1 MEGCHYSHSLLWS
14 KDVHADIRGCHC
26 WGTLL
31 LGVLSSCPISGHR
44 TISLLPV
51 CTDPSS
57 LSDCSERSLMSLGH
71 RSCARREPW
80 QLVAIAAI
88 GRNPKT
94 LGVCEDILQQLPLLL
109 HRARML

>member
-1 MEGCHYSHSLLWS
+1 MLISE
-14 KDVHADIRGCHC
+14 AAIA
-26 WGTLL
+26 
-31 LGVLSSCPISGHR
+31 GVLSSCSISGHC

-57 LSDCSERSLMSLGH
+57 LSDCSEGSLMSLGH

-80 QLVAIAAI
+80 QLIAIAAV

-109 HRARML
+109 HRVRLL